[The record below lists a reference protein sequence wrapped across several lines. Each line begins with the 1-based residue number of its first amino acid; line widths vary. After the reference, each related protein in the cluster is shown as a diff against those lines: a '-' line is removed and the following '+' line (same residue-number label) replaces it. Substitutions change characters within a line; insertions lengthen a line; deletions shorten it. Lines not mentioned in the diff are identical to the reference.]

1 MPAGMTSKGEN
12 INHFNGV
19 RFRILGS
26 GNVLIKLVSLPDNND
41 NVVERNLIPLDLD
54 ALNQNREPLKKANFM
69 QQRSKVV
76 LKTNRINEV
85 MKINRIV
92 VFVRPVFTNYP
103 G

>member
-1 MPAGMTSKGEN
+1 MPAGMQSKGEN

-26 GNVLIKLVSLPDNND
+26 GNVLIKFESLPDNND
-41 NVVERNLIPLDLD
+41 VVITRNLVPLDLD
-54 ALNQNREPLKKANFM
+54 TLNQNREPLKKVNFM
-69 QQRSKVV
+69 QQRSRVV
-76 LKTNRINEV
+76 LKTMRINEV
-85 MKINRIV
+85 MKINRLI